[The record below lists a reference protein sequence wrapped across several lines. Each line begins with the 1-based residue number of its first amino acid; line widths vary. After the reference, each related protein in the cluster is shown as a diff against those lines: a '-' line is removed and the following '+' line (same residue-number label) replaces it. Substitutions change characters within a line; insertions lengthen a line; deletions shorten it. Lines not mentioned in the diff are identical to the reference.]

1 MNSCWSSN
9 LRGSNSFPNRIF
21 LRENLFALA
30 VAFKFRSRGK
40 VKLIKMFEML
50 CDKVKDSK
58 VRIIQ
63 LLLGGIE

>member
-9 LRGSNSFPNRIF
+9 FRGCNSESYF

-30 VAFKFRSRGK
+30 VAFEFRSRGK
-40 VKLIKMFEML
+40 VKLIKTFEML

-58 VRIIQ
+58 VRVIQ
-63 LLLGGIE
+63 FLLGGIE